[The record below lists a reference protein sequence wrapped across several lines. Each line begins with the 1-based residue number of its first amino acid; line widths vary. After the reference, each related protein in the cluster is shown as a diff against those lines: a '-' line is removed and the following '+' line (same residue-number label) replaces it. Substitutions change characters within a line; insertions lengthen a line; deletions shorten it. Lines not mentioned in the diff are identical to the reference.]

1 MLHNIFWNIL
11 PNTLRNIQ
19 RACVPAKEEDD
30 GRAEGQDTELMP
42 TGPDSALG
50 KRVPTSKKPAWEI
63 DGFFST
69 VAYCD
74 WQQDA
79 WVAQLHLQ
87 LGEQCLCLPTPEGH
101 KEVPT
106 CGNCKLAAWDTQCS
120 HEERVRVNARVWGSS
135 LARAER
141 KAGGER
147 GYGPIQTQQYCSFDL
162 YQLVAAWPGPTFL
175 SRKQGY
181 IISKCPRG
189 D

>member
-1 MLHNIFWNIL
+1 MF
-11 PNTLRNIQ
+11 RQ
-19 RACVPAKEEDD
+19 EEN
-30 GRAEGQDTELMP
+30 GRAEGQDTELTS

-50 KRVPTSKKPAWEI
+50 TRVPTSKKPAWEI

-135 LARAER
+135 LARADR
-141 KAGGER
+141 KAGER
-147 GYGPIQTQQYCSFDL
+147 AWSYPDPTILLFWPLPNPSSMTWANVLTQKTGIYN
-162 YQLVAAWPGPTFL
+162 
-175 SRKQGY
+175 
-181 IISKCPRG
+181 I
-189 D
+189 